1 MPTIT
6 DITPRGS
13 GRRRERKVTIDGERT
28 LTITEETFIRF
39 GLFDGQAMDP
49 ERLQEVEL
57 ADGVSRAMA
66 EAHRLIDHRMRTRR
80 ELAVRL
86 RSKGRP
92 DEVIDQV
99 LDRLE
104 HAGLID
110 DGRFARLWIDERL
123 RRRPAGL
130 SLLRRELRQKWIDAE
145 VVEAALEESASREGE
160 SERAYEALRRQ
171 SHRYARLDRDA
182 AHRRMVAFL
191 GRRGFGQAVI
201 YQVVHRVL
209 DETEEYRN

>member
-13 GRRRERKVTIDGERT
+13 GGRRERKVTIDGERT
-28 LTITEETFIRF
+28 LTITEETFLRF

-57 ADGVSRAMA
+57 ADGVSRAMT

-110 DGRFARLWIDERL
+110 DGRFARSWIDERL

-130 SLLRRELRQKWIDAE
+130 SLLRRELRQKGIDAE

>member
-6 DITPRGS
+6 EITPRGS
-13 GRRRERKVTIDGERT
+13 GGRRERKVTIDGERT
-28 LTITEETFIRF
+28 LTITEETFLRF

-57 ADGVSRAMA
+57 ADGVSRAMT

-110 DGRFARLWIDERL
+110 DGRFARSWIDERI

-130 SLLRRELRQKWIDAE
+130 SLLRRELRQKGIDAE
-145 VVEAALEESASREGE
+145 VVDAALEESASREGE

>member
-1 MPTIT
+1 
-6 DITPRGS
+6 PRGS
-13 GRRRERKVTIDGERT
+13 GGRRERKVTIDGERI
-28 LTITEETFIRF
+28 LTITEETFLRF

-57 ADGVSRAMA
+57 ADGVSRAMT

-80 ELAVRL
+80 ELAVKLKSR
-86 RSKGRP
+86 GRT

-104 HAGLID
+104 NAGLID

-130 SLLRRELRQKWIDAE
+130 SLLRRELCQKGIDAE
-145 VVEAALEESASREGE
+145 IVDAALEESASREGE
-160 SERAYEALRRQ
+160 TERAYEALRRQ
-171 SHRYARLDRDA
+171 SHRYTRLDRDA

-191 GRRGFGQAVI
+191 ARRGFGQAVI

-209 DETEEYRN
+209 DEIEESRN

>member
-13 GRRRERKVTIDGERT
+13 GGRRERKVTIDGERT

-57 ADGVSRAMA
+57 ADGVSRAMT

-130 SLLRRELRQKWIDAE
+130 SLLRRELRQKGIDAE
-145 VVEAALEESASREGE
+145 VVDAALEDSASREGE